1 MQAGFKQIPQRYA
14 VRVRFEVPAEV
25 VQGFVGR
32 WAEVEPA
39 GDTACL
45 MTMNTDTLDWP
56 MMVLANIDAE
66 FRIEQPAELVELVG
80 RAADRMARSSA

>member
-1 MQAGFKQIPQRYA
+1 
-14 VRVRFEVPAEV
+14 VRVRFEAPAGV
-25 VQGFVGR
+25 VDGFVGR

-39 GDTACL
+39 GDASCV

-66 FRIEQPAELVELVG
+66 FSIEEPAELVDRTG
-80 RAADRMARSSA
+80 RAAERFARAVR